1 MRRVLQF
8 LVVVLLTTPLGLF
21 AQGVTTAGMT
31 GTIKDKTGE
40 LIPGANVVAT
50 HVPSGTTYGS
60 ASRADGLF
68 NIDGMR
74 VGGPYTIKVSF
85 IGFKEQVQEE
95 VYLELGQTLILNYD
109 LISEATELQAI
120 VITGVQD
127 AILNSEKM
135 GASSTFS
142 NRQIT
147 RLPSIGRDFRDITR
161 LTPQAGG
168 SSLTFGGRSNLYNNL
183 TIDGATMNNVFGL
196 NPLPGGQSATTPFSM
211 DAIQEMTVSL
221 SPYDVRQGNFTGAGI
236 SAITR
241 SGTNEVSGSAYYF
254 FRSQSFAGTQIDGK
268 DSPIPDFNFKNYG
281 FRVGGPIIKDK
292 LFFFVNAEIENRSD
306 PFYTFPVRK
315 TGEATSSTNTQAT
328 DDADPATGL
337 AGLRDFMKTNYNYD
351 PGEYKNFSRATES
364 KRYVVRFD
372 YNISQNH
379 KLTLRGNITNAFQ
392 DQFPSGS
399 GGFTTSVAG
408 GRGNSN
414 NVLSFSS
421 SFYRINNNQYSGTL
435 ELNSTFAGGKYT
447 NNLVVGYT
455 ALRDFRQNAGGVP
468 VPDIATVDILGPNG
482 QNMTSFGPDPFTKN
496 NKLDQDVIQFND
508 NFTIYMKDH
517 TVTLGT
523 ANEYYKFNNVFTQ
536 VVNGNYRY
544 NSLADFY
551 ADADPGS
558 TTLQRP
564 ANYNIQYVSVAGGP
578 SATAANWQALQLGF
592 FAQDVYK
599 GITNLTI
606 TGGVRV
612 DVPVYLSD
620 LPKNN
625 YINQIDFNG
634 EKLRAGGWPEVRPL
648 ISPRIGFNYDVKG
661 DRTTQIRGGTGIL
674 TGRIPFVWLSNA
686 VSNNGLYFGQFASTN
701 VPFDVTGDGFPYN
714 FAQTPYTAPEKEYS
728 NLVTGTPTLVS
739 NPLNRNYGRSAIVP
753 SVNTV
758 SKNFK
763 FPQVWRTNIAID
775 QRLPGGVVGTLEFIY
790 TKDINAVLIRDA
802 NLRPAVATLAGDG
815 RPLFG
820 SGTVAAA
827 NTPLDRQV
835 IANDRR
841 LSGEVGQALV
851 LDNTDQ
857 GYQWSITA
865 QLRKNFTRDFTV
877 MAAYTYTDAR
887 EINPQS
893 GSTAGGIFS
902 SQSNILGPNSSGLSY
917 ANALTP
923 HRVVAYGSYRKEY
936 MGHLATTIGVTYEG
950 RSGFNYSYVY
960 SGDPNSDGTGG
971 NDLMYVP
978 KNQGE
983 IVLAPSNANDPRSVS
998 EIWNQLDKYISQDEY
1013 LSKNRGKYVSRGGA
1027 FAPWVDRLNL
1037 SVLQDFYIDVKGK
1050 RNTLQFSV
1058 NIDNV
1063 LNMLNSKWGL
1073 IQVPSR
1079 SQLVRFVGYEQP
1091 HLAGTHASPTAT
1103 VGPASTIGS
1112 PWAATTGRA
1121 IYAFDLN
1128 ADGTPLTTTNN
1139 YDTSTTSG
1147 GRWQLQLGFRYIF

>member
-1 MRRVLQF
+1 MRRILLMTVAI
-8 LVVVLLTTPLGLF
+8 LLTAPLGVL
-21 AQGVTTAGMT
+21 AQGVTTASLT
-31 GTIKDKTGE
+31 GIVKDKTGE

-60 ASRADGLF
+60 ATRVDGLY
-68 NIDGMR
+68 NIEGMR

-85 IGFKEQVQEE
+85 VGYKEQVHEE
-95 VYLELGQTLILNYD
+95 VYLELGQTMVLNYD

-120 VITGVQD
+120 VITGTQD
-127 AILNSEKM
+127 AILNSEKI
-135 GASSTFS
+135 GASSNFS

-241 SGTNEVSGSAYYF
+241 SGTNELSGSAYYF
-254 FRSQSFAGTQIDGK
+254 FRSQSFAGTKIDGVE
-268 DSPIPDFNFKNYG
+268 SPIPDFNFKNYG
-281 FRVGGPIIKDK
+281 IRLGGPIIKDK
-292 LFFFVNAEIENRSD
+292 LFFFVNAEIETRSD
-306 PFYTFPVRK
+306 PFYTFPVRQ
-315 TGEATSSTNTQAT
+315 TGEASSSTNTQAT
-328 DDADPATGL
+328 DDEDPATGM
-337 AGLRDFMKTNYNYD
+337 AGLRNFLINTYGYD
-351 PGEYKNFSRATES
+351 PGVYKDFSRATES
-364 KRYVVRFD
+364 KRYVFRLD

-379 KLTLRGNITNAFQ
+379 KLMLRGNITNAFQ

-399 GGFTTSVAG
+399 GGFTGGPAG

-435 ELNSTFAGGKYT
+435 ELNSTFGGGKFV

-455 ALRDFRQNAGGVP
+455 AMRDFRQNAGGLD

-482 QNMTSFGPDPFTKN
+482 QNMTTFGPDPFTKN

-523 ANEYYKFNNVFTQ
+523 ANEYYRFNNVFTQ

-544 NSLADFY
+544 NSLSDFY
-551 ADADPGS
+551 ADADPA
-558 TTLQRP
+558 TTAAQRP

-578 SATAANWQALQLGF
+578 DATAAKWNALQLGF

-599 GITNLTI
+599 GIKNLTI
-606 TGGVRV
+606 TGGLRV

-625 YINQIDFNG
+625 YVNSINFNG
-634 EKLRAGGWPEVRPL
+634 EKLRVGGWPEVRPL
-648 ISPRIGFNYDVKG
+648 FSPRIGFNFDANG

-686 VSNNGLYFGQFASTN
+686 VSNNGLYFGQFASTT
-701 VPFDVTGDGFPYN
+701 VPFDLTGDGFPYN
-714 FAQTPYTAPEKEYS
+714 FAQTPYVATSEAFS
-728 NLVTGTPTLVS
+728 DLVGGNPTFVT
-739 NPLNRNYGRSAIVP
+739 NPLNRNYGRSSIVP
-753 SVNTV
+753 AVNTV
-758 SKNFK
+758 AKNFK
-763 FPQVWRTNIAID
+763 FPQVWRSNIAVD
-775 QRLPGGVVGTLEFIY
+775 KALPGGVVGTLEFIY

-802 NLRPAVATLAGDG
+802 NLAPAVATLAGDG
-815 RPLFG
+815 RPLYG
-820 SGTVAAA
+820 AAGA
-827 NTPLDRQV
+827 DRQI

-841 LSGEVGQALV
+841 INGEVGQALV
-851 LDNTDQ
+851 IDNTDQ

-902 SQSNILGPNSSGLSY
+902 SQANVLGPNNSGMSY

-923 HRVVAYGSYRKEY
+923 HRVVAYASWRKEY
-936 MGHLATTIGVTYEG
+936 LNNLATTIGITYEG
-950 RSGFNYSYVY
+950 RSGFNYSYLY
-960 SGDPNSDGTGG
+960 SGDPNSDGVAG
-971 NDLMYVP
+971 NDLLYVP
-978 KNQGE
+978 RDQSE
-983 IVLAPSNANDPRSVS
+983 ILLSSSGSADPRSVA
-998 EIWNQLDKYISQDEY
+998 EIWTQLDNYIKQDEY
-1013 LSKNRGKYVSRGGA
+1013 LNKNRGKYVSRGGA
-1027 FAPWVDRLNL
+1027 LAPWVDRLNL
-1037 SVLQDFYIDVKGK
+1037 SIMQDFYIDVAGK

-1058 NIDNV
+1058 NVDNV
-1063 LNMLNSKWGL
+1063 LNMLNSSWGL
-1073 IQVPSR
+1073 IRVPSR
-1079 SQLVRFVGYEQP
+1079 TQLIRFLGYEHP
-1091 HLAGTHASPTAT
+1091 HNAGSLASPTASH
-1103 VGPASTIGS
+1103 GPAATIGS
-1112 PWAATTGRA
+1112 PWAATTGRP

-1128 ADGTPLTTTNN
+1128 ADNTPLGTTNN
-1139 YDTSTTSG
+1139 FDTSTTSG

>member
-1 MRRVLQF
+1 
-8 LVVVLLTTPLGLF
+8 
-21 AQGVTTAGMT
+21 
-31 GTIKDKTGE
+31 
-40 LIPGANVVAT
+40 
-50 HVPSGTTYGS
+50 
-60 ASRADGLF
+60 
-68 NIDGMR
+68 
-74 VGGPYTIKVSF
+74 
-85 IGFKEQVQEE
+85 
-95 VYLELGQTLILNYD
+95 
-109 LISEATELQAI
+109 
-120 VITGVQD
+120 
-127 AILNSEKM
+127 
-135 GASSTFS
+135 
-142 NRQIT
+142 
-147 RLPSIGRDFRDITR
+147 
-161 LTPQAGG
+161 
-168 SSLTFGGRSNLYNNL
+168 
-183 TIDGATMNNVFGL
+183 MNNVFGL

-241 SGTNEVSGSAYYF
+241 SGTNEVSVSAYYF

-268 DSPIPDFNFKNYG
+268 NSPIPDFNFKNYG

-315 TGEATSSTNTQAT
+315 TGDPTTSTNTQGT
-328 DDADPATGL
+328 DDSDPATGM
-337 AGLRDFMKTNYNYD
+337 AGLRDFLVTNYNYD
-351 PGEYKNFSRATES
+351 PGVYKDFSRATES
-364 KRYVVRFD
+364 KRYVLRFD

-399 GGFTTSVAG
+399 GGFTGGPAG

-435 ELNSTFAGGKYT
+435 ELNSTFGGGKYS

-455 ALRDFRQNAGGVP
+455 ALRDFRQNAGGLV

-482 QNMTSFGPDPFTKN
+482 QTMTSFGPDPFTKN
-496 NKLDQDVIQFND
+496 NKLDQDIIQFND
-508 NFTIYMKDH
+508 NFNIYLKDH

-523 ANEYYKFNNVFTQ
+523 ANEHYTFNNVFTQ

-551 ADADPGS
+551 ADADAGS
-558 TTLQRP
+558 TALQRP
-564 ANYNIQYVSVAGGP
+564 ANYNIQYVAVSGGP
-578 SATAANWQALQLGF
+578 DATAAKWSAMQLGF

-599 GITNLTI
+599 GIRNFTL
-606 TGGVRV
+606 TGGLRV
-612 DVPVYLSD
+612 DVPVYLTD

-625 YINQIDFNG
+625 YVNSINFNG
-634 EKLRAGGWPEVRPL
+634 EKLRVGGWPEVRPL
-648 ISPRIGFNYDVKG
+648 FSPRVGFNYDVQG

-701 VPFDVTGDGFPYN
+701 VPFDLTGDGFPYN
-714 FAQTPYTAPEKEYS
+714 FAQTPYVAPEKEYS
-728 NLVTGTPTLVS
+728 NLVTGTPTLIT

-753 SVNTV
+753 AVNTV

-763 FPQVWRTNIAID
+763 FPQVWRSSLAID
-775 QRLPGGVVGTLEFIY
+775 QRLPGGVIGTLEFIY

-802 NLRPAVATLAGDG
+802 NLAPAKATLASDG

-820 SGTVAAA
+820 AAGA
-827 NTPLDRQV
+827 DRQI

-841 LSGEVGQALV
+841 VSGEVGQALV
-851 LDNTDQ
+851 IDNTDQ
-857 GYQWSITA
+857 GSQWSITT
-865 QLRKNFTRDFTV
+865 QFRKNFTRDFTV

-887 EINPQS
+887 EVNSQS
-893 GSTAGGIFS
+893 GSTAGGIFA
-902 SQSNILGPNSSGLSY
+902 SQANVLGPNNSGLSY

-923 HRVVAYGSYRKEY
+923 HRIVAYGSYRIEY
-936 MGHLATTIGVTYEG
+936 MDHLATTIGITYEG
-950 RSGFNYSYVY
+950 RSGFNYSYLY
-960 SGDPNSDGTGG
+960 NGDPNSDGSNG

-978 KNQGE
+978 KDQTE
-983 IVLAPSNANDPRSVS
+983 ILLSPANSGDPRSVA
-998 EIWNQLDKYISQDEY
+998 EIWNQLDNYIKQDEY
-1013 LSKNRGKYVSRGGA
+1013 LSRNRGKYVSRGGA
-1027 FAPWVDRLNL
+1027 VAPWVDRVNFSL
-1037 SVLQDFYIDVKGK
+1037 LQDFYVDVKGK
-1050 RNTLQFSV
+1050 RNTLQFSL

-1063 LNMLNSKWGL
+1063 LNIINSSWGL
-1073 IQVPSR
+1073 IRVPSR
-1079 SQLVRFVGYEQP
+1079 TQLVRFLGYEQP
-1091 HLAGTHASPTAT
+1091 HTAGSHASPTAT
-1103 VGPASTIGS
+1103 AGPPSTVGS
-1112 PWAATTGRA
+1112 PWAATTGRPV
-1121 IYAFDLN
+1121 YTFDLN

-1139 YDTSTTSG
+1139 FDTSTTNG